1 MSRTGSKTKLK
12 GKAAAKESPATDP
25 EVSYAVYWDL
35 RPLFGQ
41 LTIGCHRN
49 QILKRL
55 IQATILTPTFH
66 FFPCVHVQAEPE
78 EEAVPQLAW
87 RVIDEAAA
95 KQLQKMTV
103 EDVAK

>member
-41 LTIGCHRN
+41 LNIGCHRN
-49 QILKRL
+49 QILKG
-55 IQATILTPTFH
+55 
-66 FFPCVHVQAEPE
+66 
-78 EEAVPQLAW
+78 
-87 RVIDEAAA
+87 
-95 KQLQKMTV
+95 
-103 EDVAK
+103 